1 MPDKKLLG
9 SCGALLGALAGCV
22 AFILMFIW
30 WNFAAIAAA
39 VGVLLGGWLYG
50 KFGGKNTPFKVFA
63 SAALPLVLTYGVFLL
78 CLVLQANTDLGAA
91 ANAFEKI
98 AANLAAGG
106 QYLTMFILN
115 AVFIAVFALVGTA
128 YNLFSYLRSRKKIS
142 AQMRREGE

>member
-1 MPDKKLLG
+1 M
-9 SCGALLGALAGCV
+9 
-22 AFILMFIW
+22 
-30 WNFAAIAAA
+30 
-39 VGVLLGGWLYG
+39 
-50 KFGGKNTPFKVFA
+50 
-63 SAALPLVLTYGVFLL
+63 TYGVFLL